1 MSSLVLMM
9 FLTAEGKKSHWL
21 TPDALAKDAIM
32 TCCATHKRPNDISR
46 GCSLSQKEHGSTLA
60 GQGNMRGAS
69 TASAPPHT
77 AVYLI
82 YNKHGNSK
90 EFLLKQNPSALLN
103 SFPF

>member
-60 GQGNMRGAS
+60 GQGEHEGGQHSFS
-69 TASAPPHT
+69 TATHSSLPH
-77 AVYLI
+77 L
-82 YNKHGNSK
+82 
-90 EFLLKQNPSALLN
+90 
-103 SFPF
+103 